1 MNCIRKGD
9 AIVFSRPPSLPSFA
23 AVAGKREGEGPL
35 GSCFD
40 EVLHDNALGQKC
52 WEKAESLLQQRAASL
67 ALKKAGLDQT
77 ELDAVLCGDL
87 QNQCTASGYALR
99 ELDMP
104 SIGLYG
110 ACSTMVQ
117 ALALAGCLVAGGAA
131 RRALAVTSS
140 HFCAAERQ
148 FRTPL
153 DYGGKRTPTAQW
165 TATAAGACLVR
176 PAGTAGVR
184 ILSATFGRVRDYAV
198 RDINNMGAA
207 MMPAA
212 ASTLLACFAAL
223 GTAPQNYDA
232 VLTGDLGKVGSA
244 LLEAQMAREGFV
256 LDNHLDCGC
265 LLYDLDAQPV
275 GAGGS
280 GAGCSAAVLGA
291 YVLPRLQ
298 TGQWRRVLFLATG
311 ALMSQATVQ
320 QGATIPGIAHAV
332 ELAAPADIAAGEGK
346 A

>member
-9 AIVFSRPPSLPSFA
+9 AIVFSRPPSLPAFA

-153 DYGGKRTPTAQW
+153 DYGGKRAPTAQW
-165 TATAAGACLVR
+165 TVTGAGAVVVQPDGPGPLLR
-176 PAGTAGVR
+176 AA
-184 ILSATFGRVRDYAV
+184 ADGRVRDAGV
-198 RDINNMGAA
+198 QDLANMGAA
-207 MMPAA
+207 MAPAA
-212 ASTLLACFAAL
+212 AETLLRFFADTGA
-223 GTAPQNYDA
+223 APDDFDGIY
-232 VLTGDLGKVGSA
+232 TGDLGLVGSR
-244 LLEAQMAREGFV
+244 LL
-256 LDNHLDCGC
+256 HT
-265 LLYDLDAQPV
+265 LL
-275 GAGGS
+275 
-280 GAGCSAAVLGA
+280 
-291 YVLPRLQ
+291 
-298 TGQWRRVLFLATG
+298 GQSQRFLF
-311 ALMSQATVQ
+311 
-320 QGATIPGIAHAV
+320 PGIRSSGIQRRGLDRKIKITGDFFQGNRLRRIHTNGDEAV
-332 ELAAPADIAAGEGK
+332 IFLCKNHSALPGFQQ
-346 A
+346 

>member
-153 DYGGKRTPTAQW
+153 DYGGKRAPTAQW
-165 TATAAGACLVR
+165 TVTGAGAVVVQPDGPGPFLR
-176 PAGTAGVR
+176 AA
-184 ILSATFGRVRDYAV
+184 AFGRVRDAGV
-198 RDINNMGAA
+198 KDLANMGAA
-207 MMPAA
+207 MAPAA
-212 ASTLLACFAAL
+212 AETLLRFFADTGA
-223 GTAPQNYDA
+223 APDDFDGIY
-232 VLTGDLGKVGSA
+232 TGDLGLVGSRLLHT
-244 LLEAQMAREGFV
+244 LLEKEGV
-256 LDNHLDCGC
+256 RMTNHHDCG
-265 LLYDLDAQPV
+265 LLIFDRARQPV
-275 GAGGS
+275 QAGGS
-280 GAGCSAAVLGA
+280 GCGCCASVLTGRL
-291 YVLPRLQ
+291 LPALR
-298 TGQWRRVLFLATG
+298 TGEMRRILVAATG
-311 ALMSQATVQ
+311 ALMSSTTVQ
-320 QGATIPGIAHAV
+320 QGESIPAVSHLV
-332 ELAAPADIAAGEGK
+332 ELAAEPKEEL
-346 A
+346 